1 MRNIV
6 QDSRLKIGTIFDLR
20 SAVCDP
26 ENQRSSVLCSGL
38 WIFSLLFLPLILMVS
53 DAVAEATHLQVLNA
67 EGREFASLELLQ
79 RQSTKYVL
87 EKEIREAFNG
97 TRVRHERLI
106 GRITITMTG
115 KRVVFTLD
123 QRRLRV
129 NDKEYVLS
137 EPPVSISGRVAI
149 PVEFLMEI
157 LPAIID
163 RQVELDTENWTLK
176 IKRERFVKDDNTGS
190 DAPISPVA
198 ATGFRVIIDPGHG
211 GRDTGSRTE
220 IGREEKDETLKV
232 AQRIRELL
240 VSEAGI
246 DVYLTRNSDKYM
258 MTAERINRANNIG
271 GHVYLGIHFNRSP
284 SQRSKGY
291 EIYVNSDQMR
301 LGTGFDLG
309 AEIFA
314 TEKSAESKLPESK
327 RLLSHSKL
335 LAKDIAKRRRK
346 IGLTGEQE
354 KEALLADMDD
364 LSMPGVLVE
373 VLYFSNQQD
382 LKILSSPDFI
392 NSVSQAFRDS
402 ILAFRDILENESPL

>member
-1 MRNIV
+1 
-6 QDSRLKIGTIFDLR
+6 
-20 SAVCDP
+20 
-26 ENQRSSVLCSGL
+26 
-38 WIFSLLFLPLILMVS
+38 MVS
-53 DAVAEATHLQVLNA
+53 DAVAEATYLQVLNA

-87 EKEIREAFNG
+87 EKEVREALNG

-106 GRITITMTG
+106 GRITITMMG

-149 PVEFLMEI
+149 PVEFLVEI
-157 LPAIID
+157 LPAIVD

-176 IKRERFVKDDNTGS
+176 IKRDRFAREDNTGP
-190 DAPISPVA
+190 DATVSPVA

-211 GRDTGSRTE
+211 GRDTGSRTK
-220 IGREEKDETLKV
+220 IGREEKDQTLKV

-258 MTAERINRANNIG
+258 MTTERINRANDLG
-271 GHVYLGIHFNRSP
+271 GHVYLGIHFNWSP

-291 EIYVNSDQMR
+291 TIYVNSDRVR

-309 AEIFA
+309 AEMFS
-314 TEKSAESKLPESK
+314 TGKSAESKLPESK
-327 RLLSHSKL
+327 RFLSHSKL
-335 LAKDIAKRRRK
+335 LAKDMAKRLRK

-382 LKILSSPDFI
+382 LKIFSSPDFI

-402 ILAFRDILENESPL
+402 ILAFRDILENENPL